1 MIDCRRLRR
10 DVEPAGFTLFEVV
23 FSITILSVG
32 ITAILG
38 SFNGMLET
46 HRLMTR
52 RTEAMFHAREVLA
65 AVRMKTIAPS
75 TEEPEGEFEGTGY
88 RYRVLFGET
97 EWPNLYQVSIR
108 IEWGEEARSGNILVY
123 TLQYY
128 G

>member
-1 MIDCRRLRR
+1 MKSRRPKPG
-10 DVEPAGFTLFEVV
+10 DTGFTLIEIV
-23 FSITILSVG
+23 FSITILTVG

-65 AVRMKTIAPS
+65 AVRMKTLSPT
-75 TEEPEGEFEGTGY
+75 TEEPEGEFEGTDY
-88 RYRVLFGET
+88 RYRVVFSAS
-97 EWPNLYQVSIR
+97 EWPNLYQVSIT
-108 IEWGEEARSGNILVY
+108 IEWGEEERAGDIMVY

>member
-1 MIDCRRLRR
+1 MNGKSR
-10 DVEPAGFTLFEVV
+10 AFTLIEVV
-23 FSITILSVG
+23 FSITILAVG
-32 ITAILG
+32 ITVILG

-65 AVRMKTIAPS
+65 AVRMKTISPT
-75 TEEPEGEFEGTGY
+75 TEEPEGEFEGTDY
-88 RYRVLFGET
+88 RYQVVFKES
-97 EWPNLYQVSIR
+97 ESPNLYQVSIT
-108 IEWGEEARSGNILVY
+108 IEWGEDARAGDIMVY

>member
-1 MIDCRRLRR
+1 MIGAGRGRGS
-10 DVEPAGFTLFEVV
+10 GFTLIEVV
-23 FSITILSVG
+23 FSLTILTVG

-65 AVRMKTIAPS
+65 AVRMKTLSPT
-75 TEEPEGEFEGTGY
+75 TEEPEGEFEGTDY
-88 RYRVLFGET
+88 RYRVVFGES
-97 EWPNLYQVSIR
+97 EWPNLYQVSIT
-108 IEWGEEARSGNILVY
+108 IEWGEEERAGDIMVY